1 MLHGKL
7 WDIVQV
13 DIVSQFLWFEFLIL
27 IVDAVMGLPLFQ
39 TVEAEFGERTFL
51 GRGIEPL

>member
-1 MLHGKL
+1 
-7 WDIVQV
+7 V
-13 DIVSQFLWFEFLIL
+13 DIVSQFLWFEVLIL
-27 IVDAVMGLPLFQ
+27 NVDAVMGLPLFQ